1 MIDFDSVNA
10 IAIPDGAVVQI
21 TANGVTLWQ
30 KVMGVLQML
39 NPATVPDENAFISRA
54 NGNIVPPSATGGE
67 FRHSD
72 YIEIEAG
79 EKYYFGLVIS
89 SAATAGLAWYDDR
102 KAYIS
107 GMNLTALGRNNNVAT
122 APNGAKYVRF
132 SWRLDEFNP
141 NWETTVWLCKNRVC
155 DHWTPYFIV
164 PDEYQL
170 LLYIQSSGTQYID
183 TGIAINY
190 ALQKIEQRAIA
201 QYTTSSS
208 NSELM
213 GANGYGFW
221 GKNASDKLESA
232 VGATSVTITE
242 SALVKNLVSLT
253 TNPQGKTVLFTVNE
267 NQYSATASN
276 LANNNYAVYVFAIGG
291 RDGAAASFFGSAKVY
306 EYEIVINDESVAHL
320 VPCKRR
326 SDGVIGMYDLVN
338 EQFHANAGTGTFVAG
353 TVLE

>member
-1 MIDFDSVNA
+1 MNFADVKEITILEGSVKK
-10 IAIPDGAVVQI
+10 I
-21 TANGVTLWQ
+21 TASGVTLWQ
-30 KVMGVLQML
+30 KVMDVLQML

-54 NGNIVPPSATGGE
+54 NGNIVPPSTTGGE

-79 EKYYFGLVIS
+79 EEYYFGLVIS

-102 KAYIS
+102 KVYIS

-122 APNGAKYVRF
+122 APDGAKYIRF

-141 NWETTVWLCKNRVC
+141 NWETTVWLCKNHVC
-155 DHWTPYFIV
+155 NHWTPYFIV

-208 NSELM
+208 NRELM

-221 GKNASDKLESA
+221 GKSATDKLESA
-232 VGATSVTITE
+232 VGTAGGAITE
-242 SALVKNLVSLT
+242 SALVKNYVSLM
-253 TNPQGKTVLFTVNE
+253 TNPQGRAVLFTINGT
-267 NQYSATASN
+267 QYSATAST

-291 RDGAAASFFGSAKVY
+291 RGGAAASFFGSAKVY
-306 EYEIVINDESVAHL
+306 EYEIIINDESAAHL

-326 SDGVIGMYDLVN
+326 ADGVIGMYDLVN
-338 EQFHANAGTGTFVAG
+338 EQFHANAGTGTFTAG